1 MKHKMMFGLCG
12 ALLLIQIA
20 SIYYI
25 GKKEPTLDMVKV
37 NEVAQQLMKS
47 WEQQEDICT
56 IDADFSYV
64 VMNPEGK
71 KQCGYGKDLPKDLH
85 EAIKQRATMVD
96 IFDTQHIYGKLV
108 IMNHQFSM
116 QKQRLQRVIIMTSVL
131 ELLLFIIYYVYLQ
144 KTIIKPFQDLQ
155 TFAKHIAQG
164 DLNHPLPMDQSHIF
178 GAFSES
184 FDMMRDELCKAREQ
198 ERLANES
205 KKELVAK
212 LSHDIKT
219 PIASIEAV
227 SELMSVMSNDE
238 KEKQQLAVI
247 QAKATQIDALI
258 NNLFHATLEELSQ
271 LDVHIEEVES
281 TKLIDMINQA
291 DYLHKAHR
299 DEVKQCLVYMD
310 VLRLQQVFDN
320 LFANAYK
327 YAKTDMMVS
336 FTYEDDYLCM
346 QIQDYGHTLSKDD
359 LPFLFK
365 KYYRGNNASH
375 EKGAGLGLY
384 ISHYLMEKMKGR
396 LEVELNEQGCC
407 MKLFVKLVN

>member
-20 SIYYI
+20 SVCYL

-37 NEVAQQLMKS
+37 NELVQQLMKS
-47 WEQQEDICT
+47 WNQQEDICT

-71 KQCGYGKDLPKDLH
+71 RQCGYGKDLPKDLH

-184 FDMMRDELCKAREQ
+184 FDMMRDELYKAKEQ

-227 SELMSVMSNDE
+227 SELMSVMSKDE

-336 FTYEDDYLCM
+336 FTYEDDYLCI

-407 MKLFVKLVN
+407 MKLFVKLMN

>member
-1 MKHKMMFGLCG
+1 MKHKMIFGLCG

-20 SIYYI
+20 SICYL

-47 WEQQEDICT
+47 WKQQEDICT

-64 VMNPEGK
+64 VMNPAGK
-71 KQCGYGKDLPKDLH
+71 RQCGYGKNLPKDIH

-116 QKQRLQRVIIMTSVL
+116 QKQQLQRVIIMTSVL

-184 FDMMRDELCKAREQ
+184 FDMMRDELYKAKEQ

-227 SELMSVMSNDE
+227 SELMSVMSKDE

-336 FTYEDDYLCM
+336 FTYEDDYLCI

-365 KYYRGNNASH
+365 KYYRGNNATH

>member
-1 MKHKMMFGLCG
+1 MKHKMMVCLCG
-12 ALLLIQIA
+12 ALLLIQIV
-20 SIYYI
+20 SVCYL
-25 GKKEPTLDMVKV
+25 GKKEPAFDMVKV
-37 NEVAQQLMKS
+37 NDVMQQLMMS
-47 WEQQEDICT
+47 WDQQKDVCT
-56 IDADFSYV
+56 IKADFSYV
-64 VMNPEGK
+64 VMDSEGK
-71 KQCGYGKDLPKDLH
+71 RQCGYGMNLPNDLH

-96 IFDTQHIYGKLV
+96 IGDSQHVYGKLV
-108 IMNHQFSM
+108 MINDLFAT
-116 QKQRLQRVIIMTSVL
+116 QKQRIQHVVMIMSLL
-131 ELLLFIIYYVYLQ
+131 ELLIFILYYVYLQ
-144 KTIIKPFQDLQ
+144 KTIVKPFQDLQ
-155 TFAKHIAQG
+155 AFAKHIAQG
-164 DLNHPLPMDQSHIF
+164 DLNHPLPMDQSHVF

-184 FDMMRDELCKAREQ
+184 FDMMRDELSKAREQ

-227 SELMSVMSNDE
+227 SELMSVMSKDE
-238 KEKQQLAVI
+238 KEKQQLAII

-271 LDVHIEEVES
+271 LDVHIEEMES
-281 TKLIDMINQA
+281 TKLMDMIQQA
-291 DYLHKAHR
+291 DYLHKAQL
-299 DEVKQCLVYMD
+299 DGVKQCLIYMD
-310 VLRLQQVFDN
+310 VVRLQQVFDN

-327 YAKTDMMVS
+327 YAKTDMKVS
-336 FTYEDDYLCM
+336 FVYEDDFLCI

-384 ISHYLMEKMKGR
+384 ISCYLMEKMKGR

-407 MKLFVKLVN
+407 MKLYVKLVN

>member
-20 SIYYI
+20 SVCYL

-47 WEQQEDICT
+47 WNQQEDICT

-71 KQCGYGKDLPKDLH
+71 RQCGYGKNLPKDIH

-108 IMNHQFSM
+108 IMNQQFSM

-164 DLNHPLPMDQSHIF
+164 DLNHPLSMDQSHIF

-184 FDMMRDELCKAREQ
+184 FDMMRDELYKAKEQ

-227 SELMSVMSNDE
+227 SELMSVMSKDE

-336 FTYEDDYLCM
+336 FTYEDDYLCI